1 MIKEIIRKRKR
12 RKNTL
17 QNQIDTLKDE
27 LLNDKR
33 KIQEKDQLIFSL
45 FEKRDELK
53 QQVNELLE
61 ELKEYREKEA
71 RKRK

>member
-1 MIKEIIRKRKR
+1 MIKEMLDKRKR

-17 QNQIDTLKDE
+17 HNQIDSLKDE

-33 KIQEKDQLIFSL
+33 KIEKKDQMIIDL
-45 FEKRDELK
+45 FYVRDELQRK
-53 QQVNELLE
+53 NDELLE